1 MCELIF
7 RHWLESSELWT
18 LQPLIYLL
26 MGLCV
31 SCLQWKF
38 ISEKKKPNK
47 QTGEARKKPIN
58 CTDKCSAL
66 EINNVW
72 HRYKICRLVKAALG
86 GMAWSVARCVCEPM
100 WRWRKCINFCSG
112 RGGKFNYLFWS
123 LVHGGL
129 SVECSFREIEKKKNP
144 QDLIYIQ
151 GFLITLSKAKK
162 CLKLTSAQ

>member
-1 MCELIF
+1 MWINFPSLVGK
-7 RHWLESSELWT
+7 LWALNSPT
-18 LQPLIYLL
+18 LDLSFDGTLCFLLAVKMYL
-26 MGLCV
+26 G
-31 SCLQWKF
+31 
-38 ISEKKKPNK
+38 KKKTNK

-86 GMAWSVARCVCEPM
+86 GMVWSVARCVCEPM